1 MNVFAFRVH
10 AHAHGDVNSAYR
22 IRNHEWVQ
30 LARGDPQW
38 PQAFYPTDDLYD
50 LKDGDAIVGR
60 CSYHN
65 DENKIIYAGATH
77 ADEMCNVYLMYYTD
91 DTKDVMETCT
101 GNTFP
106 QLESILPAESI
117 QKPLKPA
124 TFSKTNSDDSKL
136 ENIISHHDMEGSK
149 MHDLNQKQ
157 PPKSLQYLLSN
168 SDINADDYYDDIE
181 RSRSK
186 GRPNK
191 NPNDNYDYDESSII
205 DSLNNENND
214 DYSSLS
220 DAASSSLLLA
230 AALDKINGKTNE
242 NSYMKKLNNINSNK
256 AISKIKNKINN
267 LLPQSV
273 TSELRI

>member
-1 MNVFAFRVH
+1 
-10 AHAHGDVNSAYR
+10 
-22 IRNHEWVQ
+22 
-30 LARGDPQW
+30 
-38 PQAFYPTDDLYD
+38 
-50 LKDGDAIVGR
+50 
-60 CSYHN
+60 
-65 DENKIIYAGATH
+65 
-77 ADEMCNVYLMYYTD
+77 
-91 DTKDVMETCT
+91 
-101 GNTFP
+101 
-106 QLESILPAESI
+106 
-117 QKPLKPA
+117 
-124 TFSKTNSDDSKL
+124 
-136 ENIISHHDMEGSK
+136 MEGSK